1 MIVLE
6 RVEKVVLPTDAFLLF
21 SPVLAIHCTRFRP
34 CWSQSTLENIS
45 AQCKFFE
52 ISTDRFKQSYL
63 FHCALQNSCVF
74 AVLVYSLGQNE
85 MMPTPPHSSCKI
97 NHTKV
102 KMGHFTIF
110 DFLSY
115 WIFFWGGGSK
125 LSIKFVQDCN
135 LGNSKPFLHPLK
147 NGWSFLKL
155 KRVIWGRGW
164 RDNQKFLCILSKN
177 SSSQVWNGKGTF
189 YVWSLF

>member
-6 RVEKVVLPTDAFLLF
+6 RVEKVVLPTDVFLLF
-21 SPVLAIHCTRFRP
+21 SLVLAIHCTRFRP

-115 WIFFWGGGSK
+115 WIFFWGGLGLNCPS
-125 LSIKFVQDCN
+125 N
-135 LGNSKPFLHPLK
+135 LFKIATLETANP
-147 NGWSFLKL
+147 
-155 KRVIWGRGW
+155 
-164 RDNQKFLCILSKN
+164 
-177 SSSQVWNGKGTF
+177 SSTPWKMDDPS
-189 YVWSLF
+189 